1 MFRQKQTPR
10 GNIHPKKCSANA
22 KQKPQENTHTQ
33 EWFPLSC
40 ICNSIEIA
48 PPHRLSP
55 ANRLHTHKTPSQ
67 KNISGGLP
75 LYWYLI
81 SKLNF
86 VKRNLLKVKNSWDHW
101 YLVIILRLWLLKTF
115 LYINWQ
121 NSLVSEKRISLYSF

>member
-10 GNIHPKKCSANA
+10 GNIHPKKFSANT
-22 KQKPQENTHTQ
+22 KQKPQENTHTK
-33 EWFPLSC
+33 EWCPQSC
-40 ICNSIEIA
+40 ICNSIEIT

-55 ANRLHTHKTPSQ
+55 ANRLHTHKTLSQ

-101 YLVIILRLWLLKTF
+101 SCDYLMAVVVE
-115 LYINWQ
+115 N
-121 NSLVSEKRISLYSF
+121 VSIHKLTKFPCKWSKYE